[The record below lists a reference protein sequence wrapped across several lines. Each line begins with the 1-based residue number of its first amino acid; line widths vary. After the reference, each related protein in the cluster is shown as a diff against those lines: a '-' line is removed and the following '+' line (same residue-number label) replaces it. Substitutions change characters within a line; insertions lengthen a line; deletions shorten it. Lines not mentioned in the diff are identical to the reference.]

1 MKHKVNLTFEEKM
14 NKIDFLR
21 KQRDG
26 FIIGDYRNILAQ
38 IYNKIKNTKNN
49 DDTFSLD
56 NLYQT
61 NFSNISHNNN
71 IILDYCLDLEQL
83 GYIKVDENGGIEVIK
98 ELDF

>member
-1 MKHKVNLTFEEKM
+1 MKHKPTLSFEEKT

-38 IYNKIKNTKNN
+38 IYIIIKNATYES
-49 DDTFSLD
+49 FSLD
-56 NLYQT
+56 KLYQA
-61 NFSNISHNNN
+61 NFVDTSHNKNV
-71 IILDYCLDLEQL
+71 ILDYCLDLEQL
-83 GYIKVDENGGIEVIK
+83 GYIKVDNNGEIEIIK

>member
-38 IYNKIKNTKNN
+38 IYKTIKNTTY

-56 NLYQT
+56 KLYQT
-61 NFSNISHNNN
+61 DFSNISNNKN

-83 GYIKVDENGGIEVIK
+83 GYIKVDENGEIEVIK

>member
-38 IYNKIKNTKNN
+38 IYKTIKNTTYE
-49 DDTFSLD
+49 DAFSLD
-56 NLYQT
+56 KLYQT
-61 NFSNISHNNN
+61 NFSNISNNKN

-83 GYIKVDENGGIEVIK
+83 GYIKVEENGKIEIIK